1 MDDFIPVCTAVPTAT
16 SMGATNNNDANPSTS
31 MLFYSVHFFLNCRS
45 GSVLYVVVAVVE
57 IDAVGRDNFSER
69 PCRWR
74 VHS

>member
-1 MDDFIPVCTAVPTAT
+1 
-16 SMGATNNNDANPSTS
+16 